1 MKSNIESEL
10 TPMLYTKRK
19 FLLQHCIKEKN
30 YYRYNSRLKRII
42 MKWQG
47 RSTRK
52 YTGGRLVR
60 SRSKR
65 RFELGRE
72 PANTHLGETIRKT
85 VKTMGG
91 REKIRLL
98 RDKTAT
104 VIDAATK
111 TAKKVKIET
120 VTGNPANI
128 HYVRRNI
135 VTKGSIIKTEIGSA
149 RVTNR
154 PGQEGCIN
162 AVLIPSTA

>member
-1 MKSNIESEL
+1 MK
-10 TPMLYTKRK
+10 
-19 FLLQHCIKEKN
+19 F
-30 YYRYNSRLKRII
+30 
-42 MKWQG
+42 QG

-52 YTGGRLVR
+52 YTGGRVIR
-60 SRSKR
+60 ARGKR
-65 RFELGRE
+65 KFELGGE
-72 PANTHLGETIRKT
+72 TANTHLGNTLRKR
-85 VKTMGG
+85 VKVLGG
-91 REKIRLL
+91 KEKVRLFS
-98 RDKTAT
+98 DSIAVVTDPAT
-104 VIDAATK
+104 R

-154 PGQEGCIN
+154 PGQEGSIH

>member
-1 MKSNIESEL
+1 
-10 TPMLYTKRK
+10 
-19 FLLQHCIKEKN
+19 
-30 YYRYNSRLKRII
+30 

-52 YTGGRLVR
+52 YTGGRIIR
-60 SRSKR
+60 ARGKR
-65 RFELGRE
+65 RFELGGE
-72 PANTHLGETIRKT
+72 PANTHLGENIRKV

-91 REKIRLL
+91 QEKARLL
-98 RDKTAT
+98 RDNTAIVT
-104 VIDAATK
+104 DPATK
-111 TAKKVKIET
+111 KSKKAKIET

-135 VTKGSIIKTEIGSA
+135 VTKGSIIKTEIGLA

-154 PGQEGCIN
+154 PGQEGSIN